1 MKLTRVAALCLLA
14 FNSVAVLAAT
24 PASGGSDAAQLDAL
38 KAQVAALQ
46 SQVDVLR
53 ASIATVSAAAPAPA
67 AAAPAAPPVVL
78 TNDDAAQ
85 MREQLNNMT
94 LKVDSLEDA
103 ATTGPLAGLS
113 ITGYLDPVYLYNR
126 AQHSSGF
133 MFVNHDP
140 GVYDYYN
147 STIGDL
153 YLDIKKTFGVG
164 PMAPA
169 AEIVIEP
176 NRGFGSVLS
185 NEHGALGN
193 NILTQADVTVP
204 LNATTTFATGLMTS
218 LAGYEGQPSN
228 QMFTLTH
235 GLLYDFSEPGNM
247 IGIGLKG
254 ANATYNHLWQVLF
267 GNEQMR
273 TAGAIVNAA
282 NNTTK
287 SNWTPTLS
295 ARFDD
300 VLSTA
305 LDIGISGTIGRQT
318 LFSMCPDSGG
328 YGYQC
333 DASSPFGMVRYLE
346 SDLTYTR
353 DKLQLNAQLDYG
365 ELQKGAWN
373 GGTARWYGFS
383 VLGNRKWTTEWLGHM
398 GATLRFDYLNDT
410 ANGGGAS
417 NILYGATGGNP
428 AVNGTSGFGVDPACL
443 QRSTSNGSEC
453 KGSAHYDITADLL
466 FYPTAQIIVKF
477 EYRHDQASH
486 AVFLNSNGSYSRGN
500 DIAAAQFIYSF

>member
-46 SQVDVLR
+46 SQVDALR

-67 AAAPAAPPVVL
+67 AAAPATPPVVL

-305 LDIGISGTIGRQT
+305 LDIGISAAMDT
-318 LFSMCPDSGG
+318 S
-328 YGYQC
+328 
-333 DASSPFGMVRYLE
+333 A
-346 SDLTYTR
+346 TR
-353 DKLQLNAQLDYG
+353 RRRS
-365 ELQKGAWN
+365 AW
-373 GGTARWYGFS
+373 F
-383 VLGNRKWTTEWLGHM
+383 
-398 GATLRFDYLNDT
+398 ATWK
-410 ANGGGAS
+410 
-417 NILYGATGGNP
+417 AT
-428 AVNGTSGFGVDPACL
+428 
-443 QRSTSNGSEC
+443 
-453 KGSAHYDITADLL
+453 
-466 FYPTAQIIVKF
+466 
-477 EYRHDQASH
+477 
-486 AVFLNSNGSYSRGN
+486 
-500 DIAAAQFIYSF
+500 